1 MNEIETQ
8 RKRERERDNK
18 AESTLLCNMEKH
30 PSRRM
35 VLVAPIVS

>member
-1 MNEIETQ
+1 MNKIETQ
-8 RKRERERDNK
+8 RERERER
-18 AESTLLCNMEKH
+18 EQSTLLCNMEKH